1 MKKFLQLSA
10 VFAMI
15 TFAACSGEPK
25 PAEQKLTIE
34 EEKAV
39 EDRMQKDQQ
48 AMDSLEKAIMDQIDQ
63 DTTSIPM

>member
-1 MKKFLQLSA
+1 MKKFLQLTA
-10 VFAMI
+10 VCAMVAI
-15 TFAACSGEPK
+15 AACSGEQK
-25 PAEQKLTIE
+25 PAEQKLSTE

-39 EDRMQKDQQ
+39 EERMQKDQQ

>member
-1 MKKFLQLSA
+1 MKKFLQLTA
-10 VFAMI
+10 VCAMVAI
-15 TFAACSGEPK
+15 AACLGEQK
-25 PAEQKLTIE
+25 PAEQKLSTE

-39 EDRMQKDQQ
+39 EERMQKDQQ

>member
-1 MKKFLQLSA
+1 MKKFLQLTA
-10 VFAMI
+10 ACAMVAM
-15 TFAACSGEPK
+15 AACSGEQK
-25 PAEQKLTIE
+25 PAEQKLSTE

-39 EDRMQKDQQ
+39 EERMQKDRQ